1 MQETGKRAQCRP
13 TKHVITWWTILVSSL
28 MPMVPLLY
36 LYQKNAAELQF
47 VSVALVCLALGV
59 ISLLSFL
66 FGAAVFRA
74 RLSGLLLALVVSVF
88 LILMKPIHGA
98 MYTLSVQMGV
108 RFYVVAL
115 MVGIPALALLLAG
128 LLLVRKLPV
137 VTGGFFAFFICLLFA
152 MNAFSSVRYIRQ
164 SGSEYTLKT
173 EYTVDETLDSPNIYF
188 FFMDGAMGLDVFD
201 RYYQNETTSFRT
213 AMEEQGFSF
222 DSAAMLNAKHST
234 GIVMP
239 AIFCPSFD
247 DSFLQKALAANPT
260 MDRDTFM
267 ATYSKELNAAHCNNE
282 LLMAFRAKGYA
293 SYVITG
299 EYDPFVPMQTNRFYL
314 VDHHISSTAG
324 EIYTA
329 TNADTPYSIDINF
342 NPEESSGMA
351 MLNVLSLFVPDFLT
365 ERAASYL
372 GGSEEQA
379 FLADMRPVPDTLT
392 STQLDSLFGG
402 NEVAIRYYAGLAQ
415 SLNET
420 VQLSGPKVVII
431 HNLMLHLPYGI
442 QNADYERGPWPDG
455 ETDLPDFEGHY
466 LYTLDVLERMTQLVL
481 ENDPNAVIV
490 VQGDHGIHGE
500 WYECAITARFG
511 ADALVPF
518 QDSTLSGLRVP
529 ANEQDADLVN
539 ALDNPRNISRWLVNR
554 FVGQNYDYVQA
565 DD

>member
-1 MQETGKRAQCRP
+1 MQQTEQRAPERS
-13 TKHVITWWTILVSSL
+13 TSHVITWWTILVSFL

-36 LYQKNAAELQF
+36 LYQKNATELQF
-47 VSVALVCLALGV
+47 LSVALVCLGLGV
-59 ISLLSFL
+59 ISLLAFL
-66 FGAAVFRA
+66 FGAVVFRA
-74 RLSGLLLALVVSVF
+74 RLSGLLLALVVSVC
-88 LILMKPIHGA
+88 LVLLKPIHGA
-98 MYTLSVQMGV
+98 MYDLAVQMGV
-108 RFYVVAL
+108 RFSIVAL

-164 SGSEYTLKT
+164 TGSEYTIKN

-201 RYYQNETTSFRT
+201 LYYQEETAPFRA

-222 DSAAMLNAKHST
+222 DGSAMLNAKHST

-239 AIFCPSFD
+239 VIFCPSFD
-247 DSFLQKALAANPT
+247 DSFLEKTLAANES

-267 ATYSKELNAAHCNNE
+267 ATYSKELNATACNNE

-299 EYDPFVPMQTNRFYL
+299 EYDPFVPMQTDRFYL

-329 TNADTPYSIDINF
+329 TNEDTPYSIDINF
-342 NPEESSGMA
+342 NPEEISGMA
-351 MLNVLSLFVPDFLT
+351 MLDVLSLFVPDFLT

-379 FLADMRPVPDTLT
+379 FLADLRTVPDTLT
-392 STQLDSLFGG
+392 DAQIDSLFDG
-402 NEVAIRYYAGLAQ
+402 NEVAIRYYEGLAQ

-481 ENDPNAVIV
+481 ENDPNAVII

-500 WYECAITARFG
+500 WYESAISARFG
-511 ADALVPF
+511 ADAVVPF
-518 QDSTLSGLRVP
+518 QDSTLSGIRVP
-529 ANEQDADLVN
+529 ADEQDADLVN
-539 ALDNPRNISRWLVNR
+539 ALESPRNISRWLVNR
-554 FVGQNYDYVQA
+554 FVGQNYEYIQT

>member
-1 MQETGKRAQCRP
+1 MQQIDQRAQDRS
-13 TKHVITWWTILVSSL
+13 TKHVITWWTVLVSFL
-28 MPMVPLLY
+28 IPTVPLLY
-36 LYQKNAAELQF
+36 LYQRNATELQF
-47 VSVALVCLALGV
+47 VSVALVCLALGA

-66 FGAAVFRA
+66 LGAVVFRA
-74 RLSGLLLALVVSVF
+74 RLSGLLLALVVSVC

-98 MYTLSVQMGV
+98 MYDLSVQMGV
-108 RFYVVAL
+108 RFSVVAL

-173 EYTVDETLDSPNIYF
+173 EFAVDETLNSPNIYF

-201 RYYQNETTSFRT
+201 QYYQNETAPFRT
-213 AMEEQGFSF
+213 AMEAEGFSL
-222 DSAAMLNAKHST
+222 DGAAMLNAKHST

-247 DSFLQKALAANPT
+247 DSFLQKMLAANPT

-267 ATYSKELNAAHCNNE
+267 ATYGEELNAAHCNNE

-299 EYDPFVPMQTNRFYL
+299 EYDPFVPMQTDRFYL

-342 NPEESSGMA
+342 NPEKISGMA

-379 FLADMRPVPDTLT
+379 FLADMRKVPETLT
-392 STQLDSLFGG
+392 DQQIDSLFDG

-420 VQLSGPKVVII
+420 IQFSGPKVVII

-455 ETDLPDFEGHY
+455 ETDLPHFEGHY
-466 LYTLDVLERMTQLVL
+466 LYTLDVLKRMTQLVL
-481 ENDPNAVIV
+481 ESDPNAIII

-500 WYECAITARFG
+500 WYENAIAARFG
-511 ADALVPF
+511 ADAVVPF
-518 QDSTLSGLRVP
+518 QDSTLSGMRVP
-529 ANEQDADLVN
+529 MDEQDADFAC
-539 ALDNPRNISRWLVNR
+539 ALKNPRNISRWLVNH
-554 FVGQNYDYVQA
+554 FVGQNYEYVQT

>member
-1 MQETGKRAQCRP
+1 MQQIEKRAQDCP
-13 TKHVITWWTILVSSL
+13 TKHATTWWTILVSFL

-36 LYQKNAAELQF
+36 LYQKNATELQF
-47 VSVALVCLALGV
+47 LSVALVCLALGV
-59 ISLLSFL
+59 VSLLSFL
-66 FGAAVFRA
+66 FGAVVFRA
-74 RLSGLLLALVVSVF
+74 RLSGLLLALVVSVC

-108 RFYVVAL
+108 RFYVVTL

-173 EYTVDETLDSPNIYF
+173 EFTVDETLDSPNIYF

-201 RYYQNETTSFRT
+201 QYYQNETASFRS
-213 AMEEQGFSF
+213 AMEELGFSF
-222 DSAAMLNAKHST
+222 DGAAMLNAKHST

-247 DSFLQKALAANPT
+247 DSFLQKTLAANPT

-267 ATYSKELNAAHCNNE
+267 ATYAKELNAAHCNNE

-342 NPEESSGMA
+342 NPEEISGMA

-372 GGSEEQA
+372 GGSEEQT
-379 FLADMRPVPDTLT
+379 FLADMRTVPETLT
-392 STQLDSLFGG
+392 DQQIENLFDGD
-402 NEVAIRYYAGLAQ
+402 EVAIRYYAGLAQ

-500 WYECAITARFG
+500 WYESAISARFG
-511 ADALVPF
+511 ADAVVPF
-518 QDSTLSGLRVP
+518 QDSTLSGIRVP
-529 ANEQDADLVN
+529 ANEQDADLTN
-539 ALDNPRNISRWLVNR
+539 ALENPRNISRWLVNR
-554 FVGQNYDYVQA
+554 FVGQNYEYVQA
-565 DD
+565 ED

>member
-1 MQETGKRAQCRP
+1 MQQIDQRAQDRS
-13 TKHVITWWTILVSSL
+13 TKHVITWWTVLVSFL
-28 MPMVPLLY
+28 IPTVPLLY
-36 LYQKNAAELQF
+36 LYQRNATELQF
-47 VSVALVCLALGV
+47 VSVALVCLALGA

-66 FGAAVFRA
+66 LGAVVFRA
-74 RLSGLLLALVVSVF
+74 RLSGLLLALVVSVC

-98 MYTLSVQMGV
+98 MYDLSVQMGV
-108 RFYVVAL
+108 RFSVVAL

-173 EYTVDETLDSPNIYF
+173 EFAVDETLNSPNIYF

-201 RYYQNETTSFRT
+201 QYYQNETAPFRT
-213 AMEEQGFSF
+213 AMEAEGFSL
-222 DSAAMLNAKHST
+222 DGAAMLNAKHST

-247 DSFLQKALAANPT
+247 DSFLQKMLAANPT

-267 ATYSKELNAAHCNNE
+267 ATYGEELNAAHCNNE

-299 EYDPFVPMQTNRFYL
+299 EYDPFVPMQTDRFYL
-314 VDHHISSTAG
+314 VDHHISSSAG

-342 NPEESSGMA
+342 NPEKISGMA

-379 FLADMRPVPDTLT
+379 FLADMRKVPETLT
-392 STQLDSLFGG
+392 DQQIDSLFDG

-420 VQLSGPKVVII
+420 IQFSGPKVVII

-455 ETDLPDFEGHY
+455 ETDLPHFEGHY

-481 ENDPNAVIV
+481 ESDPNAIII

-500 WYECAITARFG
+500 WYENAIAARFG
-511 ADALVPF
+511 ADAVVPF
-518 QDSTLSGLRVP
+518 QDSTLSGMRVP
-529 ANEQDADLVN
+529 MDEQDADFAC
-539 ALDNPRNISRWLVNR
+539 ALENPRNISRWLVNH
-554 FVGQNYDYVQA
+554 FVGQNYEYVQT